1 MIGDETSTVTFPCGC
16 RIEKRSRLDVGTL
29 IHCRDKGGDVSDI
42 NTSLGMLRHLLYVNQ
57 HGVVFM
63 RVDDKWHALPKWT
76 WGHAR
81 RALGLPMWDDLLV
94 GSEEHDPD
102 ERPSPEGP

>member
-1 MIGDETSTVTFPCGC
+1 MIGETSTTTFPCGC
-16 RIEKRSRLDVGTL
+16 KLLKRSRLDVGTL
-29 IHCRDKGGDVSDI
+29 THCRGGDVSDI
-42 NTSLGMLRHLLYVNQ
+42 NMPLGMLRHLLYVNQ

-63 RVDDKWHALPKWT
+63 RVDDKWHALPKWM

-94 GSEEHDPD
+94 GSPEHDPD
-102 ERPSPEGP
+102 ESPADLPMGD